1 MHLQNI
7 RPEQEACYA
16 MGSPKLHVKR
26 NGENYLQLKVKP
38 LFRLEVKDEMMI

>member
-7 RPEQEACYA
+7 RPEQ
-16 MGSPKLHVKR
+16 KLYVKR

-38 LFRLEVKDEMMI
+38 LFRLEGKDEMMI